1 MVTVPGFL
9 VPGLLVPGLLV
20 PGLLVPSRVSA
31 PTLTRVL
38 TTGQEEHNKP
48 ESSAAKLYCL
58 HLQEQERKTPNP
70 KNESP
75 LLTSLGAR
83 APARQSES
91 ARSAS
96 KRAIVYI
103 F

>member
-1 MVTVPGFL
+1 MVTVPGLLVPGFL

-31 PTLTRVL
+31 PIVIKRVL

-58 HLQEQERKTPNP
+58 HLQEPECKR
-70 KNESP
+70 
-75 LLTSLGAR
+75 
-83 APARQSES
+83 
-91 ARSAS
+91 AS
-96 KRAIVYI
+96 KRASQQMAKPHPFLRRII
-103 F
+103 LHLGCITP

>member
-1 MVTVPGFL
+1 MRIIL
-9 VPGLLVPGLLV
+9 I
-20 PGLLVPSRVSA
+20 
-31 PTLTRVL
+31 RVL
-38 TTGQEEHNKP
+38 RTGQERHNKP

-58 HLQEQERKTPNP
+58 HLQEPGAQAPSP
-70 KNESP
+70 KNESAP
-75 LLTSLGAR
+75 LTSLGAR

-96 KRAIVYI
+96 KRENGGNPVP